1 MLFNNEIRKVLSVAI
16 LMHVATLV
24 ACSAK
29 VDEEVIDS
37 PSIVVSSDKPSTV
50 MGAVQ
55 GVIVEVGNGLVADGQ
70 SAQSVQ
76 GKIQALSNVNDLCNE
91 HAMPL
96 DEQGGYMDSQGPDY
110 PSRLFYCKLAQ
121 NSGSPD
127 SIPGSFQQI
136 KAISCM
142 LEKAGLVFDNQDRQV
157 HLTPDTSCFTAQQLA
172 DMNIQ
177 AMTVTVRA
185 SKPAFFN
192 TYYDSGV
199 SLTIPDM
206 GTYRI
211 AAKLSGTKMEFLTHD
226 DQSAYSPNKSGTYAA
241 SFDVLTGELKYES
254 RGDRFQCSENS
265 SCGWSRHDRLLAQ
278 VGMTNGEI
286 TSVSKIEAIAG
297 EIYTDHNNA
306 YSARVSTIKGSLASG
321 LKARYF
327 MVNTN
332 TSNDLGDATKYSE
345 VVNNRCYTHASDQA
359 DCSTNP
365 GIELPQEVSFKF
377 NLHPSTQFTSTQDW
391 VSQLTG
397 LGFSSVN
404 FSDVQ

>member
-1 MLFNNEIRKVLSVAI
+1 MIFNNEIRKVLAVAV
-16 LMHVATLV
+16 LFHVATLV
-24 ACSAK
+24 ACQGK
-29 VDEEVIDS
+29 VDEVVGS
-37 PSIVVSSDKPSTV
+37 PSVTVSADKPSTV
-50 MGAVQ
+50 VGAVQ
-55 GVIVEVGNGLVADGQ
+55 GVIVEVGNGLVSDNQGQ
-70 SAQSVQ
+70 AVQ
-76 GKIQALSNVNDLCNE
+76 GKIQAQNVNALCNE

-96 DEQGGYMDSQGPDY
+96 DEQGGYLDSQGPDY

-142 LEKAGLVFDNQDRQV
+142 LEKVGIVYDDQERQV
-157 HLTPDTSCFTAQQLA
+157 HVTPDTSCFTAQQLEN
-172 DMNIQ
+172 MQVQ

-199 SLTIPDM
+199 SMTIPGM
-206 GTYRI
+206 GIYRV
-211 AAKLSGTKMEFLTHD
+211 AAKLSGTKMEFLTQD
-226 DQSAYSPNKSGTYAA
+226 DQTSVSPNKSGTFAA
-241 SFDVLTGELKYES
+241 SFDLLTGELKYES
-254 RGDRFQCSENS
+254 RGDRFQCAEQGGT
-265 SCGWSRHDRLLAQ
+265 CGWSRHERLLAQ

-297 EIYTDHNNA
+297 EIYGDGNWF
-306 YSARVSTIKGSLASG
+306 SARVSTIKGSLANG

-327 MVNTN
+327 MVNSN
-332 TSNDLGDATKYSE
+332 TSADLGDATKYSE

-359 DCSTNP
+359 DCSANP
-365 GIELPQEVSFKF
+365 GIELPQEASFKF
-377 NLHPSTQFTSTQDW
+377 NLHPSTQYTSTQAW

-397 LGFSSVN
+397 LGFTSVN
-404 FSDVQ
+404 FNDVQ

>member
-1 MLFNNEIRKVLSVAI
+1 MFNREIRKVLSVAVV
-16 LMHVATLV
+16 LHVASLV
-24 ACSAK
+24 ACQGK
-29 VDEEVIDS
+29 LDEEIVET
-37 PSIVVSSDKPSTV
+37 PSTTVVSSDKPSTV

-55 GVIVEVGNGLVADGQ
+55 GVIVEVGNGLVSNSQ
-70 SAQSVQ
+70 AQGVQ
-76 GKIQALSNVNDLCNE
+76 GKVQSQSNVNELCNE

-96 DEQGGYMDSQGPDY
+96 DGQGGIMDSQGPDY
-110 PSRLFYCKLAQ
+110 PARLFYCKLAQ
-121 NSGSPD
+121 NGGSPD

-142 LEKAGLVFDNQDRQV
+142 LEKAGIVFDNQERQIYI
-157 HLTPDTSCFTAQQLA
+157 TPDTSCFTAQQLA
-172 DMNIQ
+172 DMQVQ

-199 SLTIPDM
+199 SMTIPDM

-226 DQSAYSPNKSGTYAA
+226 DQTAVSPNKSGTYAA
-241 SFDVLTGELKYES
+241 SFDLLTGELKYES
-254 RGDRFQCSENS
+254 RADRFLCSEYS

-297 EIYTDHNNA
+297 EIYAGDNSW
-306 YSARVSTIKGSLASG
+306 YSARVSTIKGSLANG

-327 MVNTN
+327 MVN
-332 TSNDLGDATKYSE
+332 SNSSADLADATKYSE

-359 DCSTNP
+359 DCSANP
-365 GIELPQEVSFKF
+365 GIELPQEQSFKF
-377 NLHPSTQFTSTQDW
+377 NLHPDTQFTATQAW
-391 VSQLTG
+391 VAQLTG
-397 LGFSSVN
+397 LGFTSVN
-404 FSDVQ
+404 FNDVQ